1 MFQDRTDAGRQLA
14 EALKPKFFK
23 KDLIVLGLPRGGVV
37 VAKEVAKALNAPLDI
52 LCPRKIGA
60 PQNPELAIGAVGPFG
75 ILFVFQDMVQ
85 RLHISSDYILKK
97 QEEET
102 KEAKRRMS
110 VFRSGKPPLSLRGKT
125 AILVDDGLA
134 TGATMRVA
142 ILEARHL
149 SAEQVVMAIPV
160 APRDTFE
167 ELKTMTDDSVCLQI
181 PIDFWAV
188 GQFYKN
194 FEQVSDSEVLA
205 IMNLSG

>member
-1 MFQDRTDAGRQLA
+1 MFEDRTDAGKQLG

-23 KDLIVLGLPRGGVV
+23 KDVIVLGLPRGGVV
-37 VAKEVAKALNAPLDI
+37 VAREVARVLNAPLDI

-60 PQNPELAIGAVGPFG
+60 PQNPELAIGAVGPSG
-75 ILFVFQDMVQ
+75 ELFVFQDMIQ

-97 QEEET
+97 QEEEK
-102 KEAKRRMS
+102 KEANRRMS
-110 VFRSGKPPLSLRGKT
+110 AFRPGKSPLSLRGKT

-142 ILEARHL
+142 IMEAKHL

-160 APRDTFE
+160 APRDAFE
-167 ELKTMTDDSVCLQI
+167 ELKTLTDDSFCLLI

-188 GQFYKN
+188 GQFYRN
-194 FEQVSDSEVLA
+194 FEQVSEEEVLA
-205 IMNLSG
+205 IMKSS